1 MCKAAPLDNGL
12 FFYKIKPLL
21 LLVMF
26 FSVFSSSESHSH
38 SDSVSEYKI
47 KAGFIYNFARFT
59 QWPDKDKEL
68 RICIYGKDPFGYHID
83 QLESKTVSSKT
94 ISILRTNII
103 DNIKNCH
110 IVFLNI
116 KTPDQRKFNKVLGTI
131 KGSSILTMSDTKN
144 AINYGVMVGFEI
156 KNKKM
161 SFDINYTSIL
171 ASGLKIKPQLIKL
184 AKKVI

>member
-1 MCKAAPLDNGL
+1 MCKAATLDNGL

-21 LLVMF
+21 FIFMF
-26 FSVFSSSESHSH
+26 LSIFSSSELY

-68 RICIYGKDPFGYHID
+68 RICIYGKDPFGHHID
-83 QLESKTVSSKT
+83 LLSSKTASSKT

-116 KTPDQRKFNKVLGTI
+116 KTPDQRKFNKILSAI

-156 KNKKM
+156 KNSKM
-161 SFDINYTSIL
+161 TFDINYTAIL
-171 ASGLKIKPQLIKL
+171 ASGLKIKPQLVKL